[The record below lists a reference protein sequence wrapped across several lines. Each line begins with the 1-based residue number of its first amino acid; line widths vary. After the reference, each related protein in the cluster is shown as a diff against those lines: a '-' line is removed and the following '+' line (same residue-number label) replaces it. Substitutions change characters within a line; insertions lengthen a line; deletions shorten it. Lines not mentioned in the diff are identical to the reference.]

1 MKKAVIATGGKQY
14 LVTEGEELLVEKLGA
29 DQKLSLEPYL
39 VIDGDKVVVGDP
51 VVAGASVTFAILDGE
66 IKAPKVMVQ
75 KFQSKKR
82 VRNLKGHRQTHSRIK
97 IDTIS
102 TK

>member
-14 LVTEGEELLVEKLGA
+14 LVSESETLLVEKLNTTGKI
-29 DQKLSLEPYL
+29 DFEPYL
-39 VIDGDKVVVGDP
+39 VIDGDNVLVGEPTVSGAKVTVEVVDAE
-51 VVAGASVTFAILDGE
+51 VR
-66 IKAPKVMVQ
+66 APKVMVQ

-82 VRNLKGHRQTHSRIK
+82 VRSLRGHRQTHSRIK
-97 IDTIS
+97 INSIT